1 MSVTMRE
8 LIKTGAISSKDAT
21 IAGFIAIGLV
31 VLLVLYI
38 AVIDA
43 GMKRHRDELNESV
56 RMKMDD
62 LEAAQSLAAREVEL
76 ENELREIDEIV
87 RKFEAKLPTRKELP
101 RLYREFQEAA
111 GQAGVKVE
119 GIKKLDEGGG
129 ATLVTIPYSFSVS
142 GAYHQL
148 GTFLNMLECGD
159 RFMKVSKLHIGEQEN
174 GVSTAEFTL
183 STYLFKEKGG

>member
-8 LIKTGAISSKDAT
+8 LIKTGAISSKDTT

-38 AVIDA
+38 AVVDA
-43 GMKRHRDELNESV
+43 GMKRSRDELNDTV
-56 RMKMDD
+56 RTKMNE
-62 LEAAQSLAAREVEL
+62 LKAAQSLAKREKEL
-76 ENELREIDEIV
+76 EKELSEIDEIV
-87 RKFEAKLPTRKELP
+87 TKFEAKLPTRKELP

-111 GQAGVKVE
+111 GQAGVKVKSIE
-119 GIKKLDEGGG
+119 KLDEGDGS
-129 ATLVTIPYSFSVS
+129 TLVTFPYSFSVS

-148 GTFLNMLECGD
+148 GTFLNLLECGD
-159 RFMKVSKLHIGEQEN
+159 RFMKVSKLHIGKQEK

-183 STYLFKEKGG
+183 STYVFKEKGS